1 MSGVAPTDVPR
12 VCLVSGRSGSGKTTL
27 VEQLIPALAA
37 RGVPCAT
44 VKHHRGAVETD
55 RPGKDTWRHR
65 KAGARATFLV
75 AEEEVTAWVDRP
87 ADLRVEHLVRHCPG
101 GVRLLLVEGFK
112 GLRGYPRIEVVRAGV
127 DRELQCN
134 DDVLCVATDVA
145 GLPATCPV
153 LPLDDA
159 DAVADLLV
167 RSLFSSSI

>member
-1 MSGVAPTDVPR
+1 MSEAATGDTPR

-27 VEQLIPALAA
+27 VERLIPALAS

-44 VKHHRGAVETD
+44 VKHHRDAVATD

-65 KAGARATFLV
+65 RAGARATFLV
-75 AEEEVTAWVDRP
+75 TGEEVTAWVDLP
-87 ADLRVEHLVRHCPG
+87 DELRLEHLASHCPD

-112 GLRGYPRIEVVRAGV
+112 GLHGYPRIEVVRSGV
-127 DRELQCN
+127 ERELICN

-145 GLPATCPV
+145 GLLATCTV
-153 LPLDDA
+153 LSLDDA

-167 RSLFSSSI
+167 HSLNLKG